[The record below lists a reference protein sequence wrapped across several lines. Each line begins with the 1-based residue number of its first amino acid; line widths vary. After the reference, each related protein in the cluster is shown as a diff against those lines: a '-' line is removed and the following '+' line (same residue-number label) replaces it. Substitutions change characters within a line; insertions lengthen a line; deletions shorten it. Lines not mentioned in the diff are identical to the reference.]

1 MQFMLSHVAPSL
13 ESDKAQLQPGDESD
27 VKIRLHRYTRFPP
40 RKARP
45 RTKLPA
51 TKLLSVTMVRLDF
64 LLKKEFLS
72 TKDHDEH
79 IALSVSGLPL
89 SVFSRCMLG
98 YRLHGK
104 LHTQLS
110 LYARV
115 FLRRSGKP
123 QIASPVC
130 LHIAAQTSLVC
141 DGRRMG
147 LTDQSYKCKPA
158 WKGSKYKVQTSSL
171 REEGSPTLN

>member
-1 MQFMLSHVAPSL
+1 MLSQVAPSL
-13 ESDKAQLQPGDESD
+13 ESDKARLQPGDESD
-27 VKIRLHRYTRFPP
+27 VKIRLRRYTRFPP
-40 RKARP
+40 RKAQP

-51 TKLLSVTMVRLDF
+51 TELPFVTTVRLDF

-89 SVFSRCMLG
+89 SVFSRCVLG
-98 YRLHGK
+98 YRLHSK
-104 LHTQLS
+104 LHKQLS

-115 FLRRSGKP
+115 FPRRSGKP
-123 QIASPVC
+123 QITSRVC

-141 DGRRMG
+141 DGRRTG
-147 LTDQSYKCKPA
+147 LTNQSYKCKPA
-158 WKGSKYKVQTSSL
+158 WKGFKYKVQTSSL
-171 REEGSPTLN
+171 CEKALLL